1 MPRGAR
7 DNLARGSKSQM
18 MACLLYMQVMGFAT
32 RARRSGRRGI
42 TFAGEV
48 IQAKSRESVLGLAAR
63 CPSDKDVVNLLRRL
77 VQLSPRNED
86 DDTLKTD
93 ARLHSCLGALNIEAL
108 APDDLAEMLWAC
120 AMLERPLQQSEVPV
134 STLAA
139 AFDARATQMEVHAAG
154 MAKWAWDSLFM
165 GADTPAPAPLLHR
178 AALLPFAIHI
188 GAVDASL
195 LSLDELLAEAS
206 PRRDEIRS
214 GSAKFTEEIIPET
227 RLTAW
232 QSDVGECFH
241 YSGKAMRPRVGD
253 EERAGLSLRIGA
265 IRDAIA
271 RGTRIGR
278 HYDSVLVNYYSGGK
292 CGMRFH
298 SDPGQGED
306 GGWGY
311 STCVV
316 SAGACRQF
324 VFRRVG
330 DPSKRCTFALR
341 TGDVVEMFGDCQQAY
356 QHSVKLEGSDEAA
369 GPRIS
374 LVYKRTLERELARA
388 RDERPDVR
396 GTADV

>member
-1 MPRGAR
+1 
-7 DNLARGSKSQM
+7 M
-18 MACLLYMQVMGFAT
+18 MAIFILQVAGLAT
-32 RARRSGRRGI
+32 RATRSGTRATRSGRRI
-42 TFAGEV
+42 TFQGEV
-48 IQAKSRESVLGLAAR
+48 IQARTRDSVLDLAAR
-63 CPSDKDVVNLLRRL
+63 CPTAPDVVHVLRRL
-77 VQLSPRNED
+77 VQLSPRNDD
-86 DDTLKTD
+86 DDTLNTCS
-93 ARLHSCLGALNIEAL
+93 RLHACLGALDVDAL
-108 APDDLAEMLWAC
+108 APNDLAEMLWAC
-120 AMLERPLQQSEVPV
+120 AMLERPLRRSEVPLT
-134 STLAA
+134 TLAA
-139 AFDARATQMEVHAAG
+139 AFNARATDMEVHAAG
-154 MAKWAWDSLFM
+154 MAKWAWDSLY
-165 GADTPAPAPLLHR
+165 AAIDTPAPAPLLRR
-178 AALLPFAIHI
+178 AALLPFAIHC

-195 LSLDELLAEAS
+195 LSLDELLTEAR

-214 GSAKFTEEIIPET
+214 GSTTYTQEIIAES

-232 QSDVGECFH
+232 QSDVGACFH
-241 YSGKAMRPRVGD
+241 YSGKAMKPRVGD

-265 IRDAIA
+265 IRDEIA
-271 RGTRIGR
+271 SGARIGR

-388 RDERPDVR
+388 PDERSDSSR
-396 GTADV
+396 T